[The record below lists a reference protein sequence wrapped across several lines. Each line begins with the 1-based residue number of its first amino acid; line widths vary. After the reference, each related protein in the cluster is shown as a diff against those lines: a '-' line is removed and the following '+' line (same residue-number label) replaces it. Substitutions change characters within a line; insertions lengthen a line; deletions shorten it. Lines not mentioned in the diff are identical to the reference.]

1 MLGDRVLGDISANYH
16 GSMTIGAVV
25 VDLRFTMGNW
35 YYPRHGSG
43 GDVAFILII
52 LMSHDP

>member
-1 MLGDRVLGDISANYH
+1 MGDRVLGDISANYH